1 MYALLFRSRWYALAW
16 ALFMAA
22 SAVMFTTTGAGA
34 WLTGPQVDPRARE
47 EAREHQFSAWAE
59 DDKPSSPDNLGYDPS
74 SPERLRDGTQPR
86 VTLSDADHR
95 SVPFTQDDADTN

>member
-34 WLTGPQVDPRARE
+34 WLTGAQNDARTRE
-47 EAREHQFSAWAE
+47 EVREHQFSAWAE
-59 DDKPSSPDNLGYDPS
+59 DDKPSSPDDLGYDPS
-74 SPERLRDGTQPR
+74 SPERLRDGMPQR
-86 VTLSDADHR
+86 ETLSETEHR
-95 SVPFTQDDADTN
+95 TAPFTQDDADTN